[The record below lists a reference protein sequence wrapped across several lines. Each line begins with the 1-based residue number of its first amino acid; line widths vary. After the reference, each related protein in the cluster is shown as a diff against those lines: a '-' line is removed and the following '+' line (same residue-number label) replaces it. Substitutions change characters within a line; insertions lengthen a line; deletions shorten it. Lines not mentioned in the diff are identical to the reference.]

1 LAGLIVALGSV
12 VDDAIIDV
20 ENIVRRLRENRAQ
33 GNKKS
38 IGTVTF
44 EASLEIRSAI
54 FFATLVIVVAVAP
67 VFFLGGLSGAF
78 FEPLALSY
86 VLAMLASLVV
96 AMTLTPALAFIL
108 LRNAP
113 LDRGV
118 PPLTRW
124 LQHHYDRILARI
136 VDAPRLT
143 YGITGLV
150 VLAALGAWP
159 FLGES
164 LLPAFKERDFLMH
177 WLTKPGTSHPEMYRI
192 TVQASHDLRSIP
204 GVRNFGAH
212 IGRAVV
218 ADEVVGINFTENW
231 VSVDPKADYD
241 KTLAAIQETV
251 DGYPGLYRDVQTYLK
266 ERIREVLTGKG
277 EAIVVRIFGPDLPI
291 LRKEANKVKEALEGT
306 EGLVDLHVDLQE
318 DVPQVQVKVDLV
330 AAKKVGLKPGD
341 VKRAAAAMM
350 AGIEVSDIHEGAK
363 VYDVMVWSTPEHRRS
378 PDAVREILVDTP
390 NGGKVRLG
398 DVADVRIVPTP
409 NVIQREGFS
418 RRIDVAA
425 NVRGRD
431 LGAVSADVAARLK
444 TVEFPLGYYAEILGE
459 YAERQ
464 AAHHRMSLAW
474 LATAG
479 AIFVLLQACFGSWRL
494 AALVFL
500 ALPAALAGGVLAAF
514 ATGGVISLGSL
525 VGFLT
530 VLGVAA
536 RNGILLISHFEHL
549 ERYES
554 EVFGTRLVLRGAR
567 ERLAPILM
575 TTAATGFA
583 LLPLAIAGDL
593 PGHEVEHP
601 MAIVILGGLITSTLL
616 NLFVVPPIYLML
628 GRGGPEMLP
637 RNAAVERPA

>member
-1 LAGLIVALGSV
+1 
-12 VDDAIIDV
+12 
-20 ENIVRRLRENRAQ
+20 
-33 GNKKS
+33 
-38 IGTVTF
+38 
-44 EASLEIRSAI
+44 
-54 FFATLVIVVAVAP
+54 
-67 VFFLGGLSGAF
+67 
-78 FEPLALSY
+78 
-86 VLAMLASLVV
+86 M
-96 AMTLTPALAFIL
+96 
-108 LRNAP
+108 
-113 LDRGV
+113 
-118 PPLTRW
+118 
-124 LQHHYDRILARI
+124 
-136 VDAPRLT
+136 
-143 YGITGLV
+143 
-150 VLAALGAWP
+150 
-159 FLGES
+159 
-164 LLPAFKERDFLMH
+164 
-177 WLTKPGTSHPEMYRI
+177 
-192 TVQASHDLRSIP
+192 
-204 GVRNFGAH
+204 
-212 IGRAVV
+212 
-218 ADEVVGINFTENW
+218 
-231 VSVDPKADYD
+231 
-241 KTLAAIQETV
+241 
-251 DGYPGLYRDVQTYLK
+251 
-266 ERIREVLTGKG
+266 
-277 EAIVVRIFGPDLPI
+277 
-291 LRKEANKVKEALEGT
+291 
-306 EGLVDLHVDLQE
+306 QE

-350 AGIEVSDIHEGAK
+350 SGIEVSDIHEGAK
-363 VYDVMVWSTPEHRRS
+363 VYDVMVWSTPENRRS
-378 PDAVREILVDTP
+378 PDAVRELLVDTP

-464 AAHHRMSLAW
+464 AAHHRMLLAW

-514 ATGGVISLGSL
+514 AAGGVISLGSL

-549 ERYES
+549 ERYEG